1 MNFISDSQKKDY
13 TEKSFSTAS
22 NKFVNENNIEVSQY
36 DLEGNTQLSDEKSSS
51 QKNSYKNLSSENC
64 TEQSDKFSFQAK
76 ISALRVTSNISTPN
90 KPKNDENAVNSIIID
105 CEKNFSRSNMYED
118 SLNADKYDIPHS
130 NIGEDLNCDNSK
142 INKVFLSPK
151 LDEVSTNI
159 LCNSDEN
166 TNTKKK
172 FEERVIKSPNSHTS
186 ENLNAALKFKKSTN
200 KKVEDNT
207 VNKTRT
213 NAINKDSLSS
223 HAKQVLKNKSSKTKQ
238 QIEHV
243 YTINKDGS
251 QNEKNT
257 AQSDISS
264 KFTRLSVETVN
275 MQTAKSSG
283 KSSSERPRYKIS
295 PPSAKEIAK
304 VKQSTRELINAMP
317 SRPPNPL
324 NQKPNDIQQTES
336 NVSPPPENN
345 SEIKDPYK
353 DISLLESTAI
363 LDEDIFE
370 PIDFQNDRSLR
381 LCPNEVLEK
390 LEDVYLKF
398 KV

>member
-1 MNFISDSQKKDY
+1 M
-13 TEKSFSTAS
+13 
-22 NKFVNENNIEVSQY
+22 
-36 DLEGNTQLSDEKSSS
+36 
-51 QKNSYKNLSSENC
+51 
-64 TEQSDKFSFQAK
+64 
-76 ISALRVTSNISTPN
+76 RVTSNISTPN

-223 HAKQVLKNKSSKTKQ
+223 HAKQVLKNKSSKTK
-238 QIEHV
+238 
-243 YTINKDGS
+243 
-251 QNEKNT
+251 
-257 AQSDISS
+257 
-264 KFTRLSVETVN
+264 
-275 MQTAKSSG
+275 
-283 KSSSERPRYKIS
+283 
-295 PPSAKEIAK
+295 
-304 VKQSTRELINAMP
+304 
-317 SRPPNPL
+317 
-324 NQKPNDIQQTES
+324 
-336 NVSPPPENN
+336 
-345 SEIKDPYK
+345 
-353 DISLLESTAI
+353 
-363 LDEDIFE
+363 
-370 PIDFQNDRSLR
+370 
-381 LCPNEVLEK
+381 
-390 LEDVYLKF
+390 
-398 KV
+398 